1 MTFHD
6 GVSVRAQKMD
16 HFESGAK
23 CFPNGLDTGCE
34 SEESRMIAKF
44 YVWAIREMKLPQEEQ
59 RTLQM
64 EQVWDGEFS
73 IFISGILYLRNLL
86 DVQV

>member
-44 YVWAIREMKLPQEEQ
+44 YV
-59 RTLQM
+59 
-64 EQVWDGEFS
+64 
-73 IFISGILYLRNLL
+73 
-86 DVQV
+86 